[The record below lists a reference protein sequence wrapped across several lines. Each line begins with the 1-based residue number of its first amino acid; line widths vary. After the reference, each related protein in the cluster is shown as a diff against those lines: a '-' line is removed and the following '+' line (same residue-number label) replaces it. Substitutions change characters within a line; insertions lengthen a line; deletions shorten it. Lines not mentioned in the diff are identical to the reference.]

1 MLNMDVM
8 RNPTLDEVIKSSKV
22 IVHRG
27 RYAYL
32 KARETAVDNHFFVSK
47 DKDEITIVT
56 EEKNVSNVKYDEEVK
71 WFKLI
76 EIKVSLP
83 FLAKG
88 FLAKVTKT
96 IADENLN
103 VLVVSTFSK
112 DYILVREETYEVA
125 IEALKKAGFPVE
137 IEK

>member
-1 MLNMDVM
+1 MSPSL
-8 RNPTLDEVIKSSKV
+8 EEIISSSKI
-22 IVHRG
+22 IVHKG

-32 KARETAVDNHFFVSK
+32 KTREKDLGKHFLVTQ

-56 EEKNVSNVKYDEEVK
+56 EEKNVAETRYEKAEK

-76 EIKVSLP
+76 EITVSQP
-83 FLAKG
+83 FIAKG

-96 IADENLN
+96 IADKGLN

-112 DYILVREETYEVA
+112 DYLLVREETYQSAV
-125 IEALKKAGFPVE
+125 EALKEIGFSITE
-137 IEK
+137 

>member
-1 MLNMDVM
+1 MTDLQ
-8 RNPTLDEVIKSSKV
+8 EVIKASAV
-22 IVHRG
+22 VVHKG

-32 KARETAVDNHFFVSK
+32 KTKSKQTGDHFLVTQ
-47 DKDEITIVT
+47 DQDEVTVVT
-56 EEKNVSNVKYDEEVK
+56 EEANVSAVDYEKDVK

-83 FLAKG
+83 FVAKG

-96 IADENLN
+96 IADKGLN

-112 DYILVREETYEVA
+112 DYILVREETYQVA
-125 IEALKKAGFPVE
+125 VEALREVGFLLE
-137 IEK
+137 EN